1 MRYDKLERIIENEGF
16 YFEHKKEQKEVI
28 MRFLNKVHLWAKIG
42 A

>member
-16 YFEHKKEQKEVI
+16 YFEHKKEQK
-28 MRFLNKVHLWAKIG
+28 RGSGGPKAT